1 MNRAISLYA
10 DTIFKNGVVLTMDS
24 DNTICQAVAVKNNKI
39 IAVGDNEFVESFGG
53 SDTEIVELNGRTLM
67 PGFID
72 AHMHLGMR
80 GQNAA
85 VIIDCNSDDVPTIS
99 GIMEKIKEAA
109 DKLPKG
115 TWIKATGYEQSKLK
129 EGRHP
134 TRDEL
139 DEAAPDNP
147 VQLTRCCLHMGVYN
161 TLALE
166 AGNIAPEKFAPG
178 EVVVD
183 ENGRMTGLLK
193 ETACTYMWDIVKYT
207 KEEYMASF
215 RACNDLLLKYG
226 VTSVCDASFF
236 GEQTIGLYQ
245 EAIKEGI
252 INVRMYPLVYHAYG
266 KPKTIWW
273 INQVLDTGLRAGIG
287 DEFFRL
293 GHVKIL
299 LDGSSSGPSAATRE
313 PYSHDT
319 DLEGILIYT
328 QEEADEIVAKA
339 HNCGWNVT
347 CHAVGDKAVEVMVNA
362 IEKAVRN
369 NPRHHRHRI
378 DHCGLQDMELIK
390 RIKDL
395 DIAVVSNPGFFYE
408 NAEAYTKY
416 YGERVNYM
424 FPLKTYLEEGITVA
438 IGSDSPVIEV
448 DPMIGVYSAMRREDK
463 RSGVVAGEC
472 QCVEL
477 MDVLRMYTINGA
489 YVSCEEDIKGS
500 IEPGK
505 LADMVVL
512 SENILETPVDDIK
525 NVKTDITMIDGKIL
539 YRR

>member
-273 INQVLDTGLRAGIG
+273 INQVLDTGFRAGIG

-313 PYSHDT
+313 PYSHDP

>member
-1 MNRAISLYA
+1 MNKSISMYA
-10 DTIFKNGVVLTMDS
+10 DVVFRNGVVITVDKEDS
-24 DNTICQAVAVKNNKI
+24 ICEAVAVKGNKI
-39 IAVGDNEFVESFGG
+39 AAIGDNEFISKWIGDE
-53 SDTEIVELNGRTLM
+53 TEVIDLKGRTLM

-85 VIIDCNSDDVPTIS
+85 VILDCNSDDVPTID

-109 DKLPKG
+109 ARVPEG

-139 DEAAPDNP
+139 DAVAPNHP

-166 AGNIAPEKFAPG
+166 AGEISPERFAPG

-207 KEEYMASF
+207 RDEYMASF
-215 RACNDLLLKYG
+215 KACNDLLLKYG

-245 EAIKEGI
+245 EAIREGI

-313 PYSHDT
+313 PYSHDSN
-319 DLEGILIYT
+319 LEGILIYT
-328 QEEADEIVAKA
+328 QEEADEIVIKA

-362 IEKAVRN
+362 IEKAIKQNDR
-369 NPRHHRHRI
+369 PHRHRI
-378 DHCGLQDMELIK
+378 DHCGLQDMELIE
-390 RIKDL
+390 RIKKL
-395 DIAVVSNPGFFYE
+395 NISVVSNPGFFHE

-416 YGERVNYM
+416 YGDRVNLM
-424 FPLKTYLEEGITVA
+424 FPLKTYLEKGITVA
-438 IGSDSPVIEV
+438 LGSDSPVIEV
-448 DPMIGVYSAMRREDK
+448 DPMIGLYSAMRREDK
-463 RSGVVAGEC
+463 RSGVVAGPC
-472 QCVEL
+472 QAVGL
-477 MDVLRMYTINGA
+477 MDAIRMYTINGA

-500 IEPGK
+500 IEIGK

-512 SENILETPVDDIK
+512 SENILETPVEKIK
-525 NVKTDITMIDGKIL
+525 SVKTDITMIDGKIL

>member
-313 PYSHDT
+313 PYSHDP

>member
-313 PYSHDT
+313 PYSHDP

-339 HNCGWNVT
+339 HNCEWNVT

-369 NPRHHRHRI
+369 NPRPHRHRI